1 MDRTF
6 ENARGGGRSK
16 GLAER
21 LCETPERRLQKRKG
35 LMCIYGIIKLIVLSN
50 EEKRKKIYMYSIVRE
65 KKCFHASRTT
75 MRGRLACQ
83 VFFLDLVIFYFLK
96 KKKKILCDDSAMLFV
111 LSLSVL

>member
-1 MDRTF
+1 
-6 ENARGGGRSK
+6 
-16 GLAER
+16 
-21 LCETPERRLQKRKG
+21 
-35 LMCIYGIIKLIVLSN
+35 MCIYGIIKLIVLSN

>member
-1 MDRTF
+1 MDLEKKKTNIVDVFIERCGKPYRAF
-6 ENARGGGRSK
+6 QNARCSK

-21 LCETPERRLQKRKG
+21 QCETPERRLQKRKG
-35 LMCIYGIIKLIVLSN
+35 LMCIYGIIKLIVSSN
-50 EEKRKKIYMYSIVRE
+50 EEKRKKNICSKRE

-96 KKKKILCDDSAMLFV
+96 N
-111 LSLSVL
+111 